1 MKYFELELNGET
13 IKFRLTTENSQAIEK
28 KTGKGL
34 FDLVQEVNITNIVT
48 LLMYLRRGETPNF
61 SEKETCALCDKLID
75 NEYTYEKIMMDIIYE
90 ALVVSGF
97 LSKEQ
102 LEETKTLKEEAKE
115 KTKEIMK
122 DALKQE

>member
-1 MKYFELELNGET
+1 MKYFELELDGET
-13 IKFRLTTENSQAIEK
+13 IKLRMTTENSQLVEK

-34 FDLVQEVNITNIVT
+34 FDLVQDMSVTNIVT

-61 SEKETCALCDKLID
+61 SEKETFALCDKFID
-75 NEYTYEKIMMDIIYE
+75 NGYTYEKIMMEVIFE

-102 LEETKTLKEEAKE
+102 LEEAKTLKEEVKE
-115 KTKEIMK
+115 NNKKK
-122 DALKQE
+122 ALEELQK

>member
-13 IKFRLTTENSQAIEK
+13 IKLRLTTENSQVIEK

-34 FDLVQEVNITNIVT
+34 FDLVQEVNVTNIVT

-61 SEKETCALCDKLID
+61 SEKETFVLCDKLID
-75 NEYTYEKIMMDIIYE
+75 NGYTYEKIMMEVIFE

-102 LEETKTLKEEAKE
+102 LEEAKTLKEEVKKNNKKKVLE
-115 KTKEIMK
+115 
-122 DALKQE
+122 DLQN

>member
-1 MKYFELELNGET
+1 MKYFELELDGET
-13 IKFRLTTENSQAIEK
+13 IKLRLTTENSQVIEK

-34 FDLVQEVNITNIVT
+34 FDLVQEVNVTNIVT

-61 SEKETCALCDKLID
+61 SEKETFALCDKLID
-75 NEYTYEKIMMDIIYE
+75 NGYTYERIMMEVIFE

-102 LEETKTLKEEAKE
+102 LEEAKTLKEEVKE
-115 KTKEIMK
+115 KNKKKVIE
-122 DALKQE
+122 ALQN

>member
-1 MKYFELELNGET
+1 MKFFEFELEGET
-13 IKFRLTTENSQAIEK
+13 IKLRLTTENSQLIEK

-34 FDLVQEVNITNIVT
+34 FDLVQEVNVTNIVT

-61 SEKETCALCDKLID
+61 SEKETFALCDKLID
-75 NEYTYEKIMMDIIYE
+75 NGYTFEGIMMEIIFE

-102 LEETKTLKEEAKE
+102 LEEAKTLKEEVKE
-115 KTKEIMK
+115 SNKKKVMEELQK
-122 DALKQE
+122 

>member
-1 MKYFELELNGET
+1 MKYFEFELNGET
-13 IKFRLTTENSQAIEK
+13 IKLRLTTENSQVIEK

-34 FDLVQEVNITNIVT
+34 FNLVQEVNITNIVT

-75 NEYTYEKIMMDIIYE
+75 NGYTFERIMMEIIFE
-90 ALVVSGF
+90 ALVMSGF

-102 LEETKTLKEEAKE
+102 LEEAKALKEEVKE
-115 KTKEIMK
+115 NNKKKVMEELQK
-122 DALKQE
+122 